1 MMTEIEKK
9 QINNPNHIAIIMDGN
24 RRWAEKHNLP
34 SFEGH
39 RRGAATAKNII
50 ENAVELQIK
59 YFTLF
64 AFSSENWL
72 RPKDEVTDLMKL
84 IEFYLKKNKD
94 LLKKKQIKFKVIG
107 ELSKLS
113 PSIVEKIKF
122 HEQQTKNS
130 NGLNLI
136 IALNYGSRVE
146 ITEACKLIL
155 NKVLKGDLQISDI
168 TEKDFANYLYTKD
181 IPDPDLIIRTSN
193 EQRLSNF
200 LLWQAAYSEFYFTNK
215 LWPDFNKEDFQL
227 AIDDYKKG

>member
-1 MMTEIEKK
+1 MLRISKYSLKILKMMTEIEKK

-84 IEFYLKKNKD
+84 IEFYLKNNKD
-94 LLKKKQIKFKVIG
+94 LLKKKQIKF
-107 ELSKLS
+107 
-113 PSIVEKIKF
+113 F
-122 HEQQTKNS
+122 
-130 NGLNLI
+130 
-136 IALNYGSRVE
+136 Y
-146 ITEACKLIL
+146 C
-155 NKVLKGDLQISDI
+155 
-168 TEKDFANYLYTKD
+168 
-181 IPDPDLIIRTSN
+181 IPLPLHFPLPLPLPTPT
-193 EQRLSNF
+193 
-200 LLWQAAYSEFYFTNK
+200 LLP
-215 LWPDFNKEDFQL
+215 LV
-227 AIDDYKKG
+227 